1 MRVKLSII
9 YTLELMDERQEIT
22 CFRGQATSIF
32 LLRRTACL
40 ITLSM
45 SPEAVSL
52 SS

>member
-1 MRVKLSII
+1 MRVKLSVI
-9 YTLELMDERQEIT
+9 YTSGWMDERLEIT
-22 CFRGQATSIF
+22 CFRGQAASIF

-40 ITLSM
+40 ITLPL